1 MKTIGIFA
9 LILVAATCSDYSN
22 FLKEVAASHRAV
34 TGAIQARERDEVILQ
49 NVNGLE
55 DDVLALWNVI
65 PVSVNELREL
75 GYTDPS
81 CDESIRRLHLI
92 TKVAVSNAHRRRYE
106 VILSDSNYFFQQID
120 KVDRTCS
127 ALEAKIEST
136 VRSNKDQ
143 PKCKEAIERVQ
154 KAIREGIAKKKGL
167 SRLKNEKQLRIAVLN
182 SCSRVNTK

>member
-1 MKTIGIFA
+1 M
-9 LILVAATCSDYSN
+9 SMD
-22 FLKEVAASHRAV
+22 LKMMFSRF
-34 TGAIQARERDEVILQ
+34 GMSSQR
-49 NVNGLE
+49 
-55 DDVLALWNVI
+55 
-65 PVSVNELREL
+65 VS
-75 GYTDPS
+75 TS
-81 CDESIRRLHLI
+81 S
-92 TKVAVSNAHRRRYE
+92 RRYE

-127 ALEAKIEST
+127 ALEAKIEAT

-182 SCSRVNTK
+182 NCSRVNTK